1 MANSTKTKFQE
12 YTQYLHDAFTT
23 STRSQEQVDRGMN
36 KIYYMIDEDH
46 VDAEEIR
53 QNLIYP
59 LHDEEWPN
67 DWRYDTI
74 HTLLCDF
81 VDYEDRQEIED
92 HIHEIVDGS
101 VDVYKR
107 TSEDLLLDVPVSYTT
122 GFPNAL
128 DNRGKVENRGIEIE
142 LKTKNVIRPNF
153 QWNSTFIASRNE
165 NELLDFAES
174 DGLITNVDT
183 KRAAEWINLVGNP
196 ISSFYGW
203 VVDTEIPDEYIKSP
217 WERVRQTN
225 REVYVKDLNGDGVI
239 DDDDK
244 TILGNPYPDLV
255 WSISN
260 EFNVGDFDL
269 SFIFQGSHGAEVRNI
284 GDQYLFRHFGSS
296 STALSSAPNQG
307 FIKQKIFT
315 DSIVQNASYVA
326 LRTISIGYDFPE
338 DILTGLFITNAR
350 IYATGQNLLYI
361 TADDYNGLN
370 PESIYNTSPINYGYQ
385 RVGSPIN
392 QTFSL
397 GFNLNF

>member
-1 MANSTKTKFQE
+1 VEVNP
-12 YTQYLHDAFTT
+12 
-23 STRSQEQVDRGMN
+23 G
-36 KIYYMIDEDH
+36 IDFGLFNN
-46 VDAEEIR
+46 R
-53 QNLIYP
+53 L
-59 LHDEEWPN
+59 
-67 DWRYDTI
+67 T
-74 HTLLCDF
+74 
-81 VDYEDRQEIED
+81 
-92 HIHEIVDGS
+92 GS

-260 EFNVGDFDL
+260 ELNVGDFDL

>member
-1 MANSTKTKFQE
+1 M
-12 YTQYLHDAFTT
+12 
-23 STRSQEQVDRGMN
+23 
-36 KIYYMIDEDH
+36 
-46 VDAEEIR
+46 
-53 QNLIYP
+53 
-59 LHDEEWPN
+59 
-67 DWRYDTI
+67 
-74 HTLLCDF
+74 
-81 VDYEDRQEIED
+81 
-92 HIHEIVDGS
+92 
-101 VDVYKR
+101 
-107 TSEDLLLDVPVSYTT
+107 
-122 GFPNAL
+122 
-128 DNRGKVENRGIEIE
+128 
-142 LKTKNVIRPNF
+142 KTKNVIRPSF
-153 QWNSTFIASRNE
+153 QWSSTFIASRNE

-203 VVDTEIPDEYIKSP
+203 VVDTEIPAEYIKLP

-260 EFNVGDFDL
+260 EFNVGNFDL

-338 DILTGLFITNAR
+338 DLLSGLFITSAR

>member
-1 MANSTKTKFQE
+1 M
-12 YTQYLHDAFTT
+12 
-23 STRSQEQVDRGMN
+23 
-36 KIYYMIDEDH
+36 
-46 VDAEEIR
+46 
-53 QNLIYP
+53 
-59 LHDEEWPN
+59 
-67 DWRYDTI
+67 
-74 HTLLCDF
+74 
-81 VDYEDRQEIED
+81 
-92 HIHEIVDGS
+92 
-101 VDVYKR
+101 
-107 TSEDLLLDVPVSYTT
+107 
-122 GFPNAL
+122 
-128 DNRGKVENRGIEIE
+128 
-142 LKTKNVIRPNF
+142 
-153 QWNSTFIASRNE
+153 
-165 NELLDFAES
+165 
-174 DGLITNVDT
+174 
-183 KRAAEWINLVGNP
+183 
-196 ISSFYGW
+196 
-203 VVDTEIPDEYIKSP
+203 
-217 WERVRQTN
+217 
-225 REVYVKDLNGDGVI
+225 KDLNGDGVI

-397 GFNLNF
+397 GINLNF